1 MGTLNNLVH
10 FSTVLLSFCRT
21 LLLLWLVLL
30 LPVCGSVHSAAAEQ
44 TDTNVK
50 ASDSD
55 TQTKADTGKD
65 ADAEQD
71 ADAKKLT
78 TVQRLEH
85 LLGIKHK
92 KEKEGPIL
100 INISVTGIEDPLL
113 KNVFDRLSLFR
124 QRSNPSLNAISVTQL
139 FRRGRREI
147 KGALQPFGYY
157 NPQIKS
163 TLTHGEKDGKE
174 SWDASFVIDKGE
186 PVVVVSRE
194 LRCEGDGRNN
204 ASINKVVSN
213 FRLAKGDVLKQQ
225 LYESE
230 KKKLLNVAIQEG
242 YLDAAFTTSVV
253 QVDPVTNTS
262 TIALVLNTGRVY
274 SFGDT
279 TLTTDPPQRFR
290 EKLLH
295 GYLPYNKGDSY
306 SVGKLYELQSVLY
319 QTDYFKNVTVTGHP
333 ESAQDGEIP
342 VDVSLDMPDQ
352 PNKYTLGAGY
362 ASNTGAGVTA
372 SWKNRMLNSSGDH
385 LGAGV
390 EVAEFE
396 KQVSVTWEKPRPED
410 PRYDHYLLNGS
421 YTENEWDDTSTRKFS
436 TSAMREYSG
445 PKFNISGGLELVDES
460 YDVGSSS
467 TSSGTATIVM
477 PTSTAGFVLADD
489 LMNTRNGLRVSGEAS
504 GAVEGAL
511 SDATFFQWQLGG
523 KLVLT
528 PISRWRLLGR
538 ARFGATLIDDIENIP
553 PSLRF
558 YAGGDNSIRGYAYK
572 SIGPTNSD
580 GDVVGGKYLTVESVE
595 VERLIGKYFGVAAFW
610 DVGTATNDLSL
621 DFHQG
626 AGAGLRVRLPFGSI
640 KLDLASA
647 ITESGYPLRVHFSVG
662 GDL

>member
-1 MGTLNNLVH
+1 MTVTKTMDERLVIRCPLVH
-10 FSTVLLSFCRT
+10 FFTVLLSFCRT
-21 LLLLWLVLL
+21 LLLLWPVLL
-30 LPVCGSVHSAAAEQ
+30 FPVCCSVHSAAA
-44 TDTNVK
+44 
-50 ASDSD
+50 
-55 TQTKADTGKD
+55 
-65 ADAEQD
+65 AEQMD
-71 ADAKKLT
+71 VTARDSGIDTEKDTKNAT

-85 LLGIKHK
+85 LLGIKQK
-92 KEKEGPIL
+92 KEKEKPVL
-100 INISVTGIEDPLL
+100 INVSVTGIKDPLL

-124 QRSNPSLNAISVTQL
+124 QRSNPGLNAISVTQL
-139 FRRGRREI
+139 FRRGRKDI

-163 TLTHGEKDGKE
+163 TLTHGEKDGKM
-174 SWDASFVIDKGE
+174 SWDASFVIDKGT

-194 LRCEGDGRNN
+194 LRCEGEGRNN
-204 ASINKVVSN
+204 SSINKIISN
-213 FRLAKGDVLKQQ
+213 FLLVKGDVLKQQ

-230 KKKLLNVAIQEG
+230 KKKLLNIAIQEG

-253 QVDPVTNTS
+253 QVDPVTSTS
-262 TIALVLNTGRVY
+262 TIVLVLNTGRVY
-274 SFGDT
+274 RFGDT
-279 TLTTDPPQRFR
+279 NLTTDPPQRFR

-295 GYLPYNKGDSY
+295 GYLPYHKGDSY
-306 SVGKLYELQSVLY
+306 SVSALYKLQSILY

-333 ESAQDGEIP
+333 ENAQNGEIP
-342 VDVSLDMPDQ
+342 VAVSLEMPDQ

-362 ASNTGAGVTA
+362 ATDTGARVTA

-396 KQVSVTWEKPRPED
+396 KQVYITWEKPRSED
-410 PRYDHYLLNGS
+410 PRYDHYLLSSS
-421 YTENEWDDTSTRKFS
+421 YLENEWDDTSTRQFS
-436 TSAMREYSG
+436 TSFLRKYSG
-445 PKFNISGGLELVDES
+445 PKFNLSGGLEFVDES

-467 TSSGTATIVM
+467 SSSGTATIVM
-477 PTSTAGFVLADD
+477 PTSTFGFVLADD
-489 LMNTRNGLRVSGEAS
+489 LINTGNGLRVSADVK
-504 GAVEGAL
+504 GALDNAL
-511 SDATFFQWQLGG
+511 SDVSFLQWQLGG
-523 KLVLT
+523 KVVLT

-538 ARFGATLIDDIENIP
+538 ARFGATLISDIEDIP

-595 VERLIGKYFGVAAFW
+595 VERLIGQYFGVAAFW

-647 ITESGYPLRVHFSVG
+647 ITESGYPLRVHLSVG